1 MRPRLLMVLLISFLL
16 LATPFTRYGH
26 QELFAEDWGTDP
38 CFLCDLEEVRIEDLS
53 RAFFDF
59 IQPLAQSVYTSMS
72 IPDDELHV
80 GRGLRVIVFAPHPD
94 DEALSA
100 GGLMQRV
107 VEQGGEVRVVFVTN
121 GDGYPEAVRR
131 QLGHA
136 PRSSQDFIDYGR
148 QRHDEALQ
156 ALCELGVPPND
167 AIFLGFPDDGIDD
180 LLKEHWSKLTPYT
193 SPHTRLRCAGYKE
206 SYRRWVVYAGV
217 NLKEE
222 ITRIIDGFC
231 PDWIILPDPRDYHP
245 DHCAT
250 GIFVLEALRQL
261 NQKGDVVLSNL
272 EILTYLVHFKD
283 YPTSPT
289 WMQEAR
295 SSGLFMSPTG
305 CAILSSTEWLE
316 LPLTDEDLKGKELA
330 LAAHQS
336 QHQMLGGF
344 FKDFENSVEIFGKL
358 DPAQALAI
366 PQEYAL
372 FFKQP
377 NH

>member
-1 MRPRLLMVLLISFLL
+1 MRPRLLMVFLISFLL
-16 LATPFTRYGH
+16 LATPFLRHLH
-26 QELFAEDWGTDP
+26 QELFAEDWGTDA
-38 CFLCDLEEVRIEDLS
+38 CFLCDSFEMRGEDLS
-53 RAFFDF
+53 KILSDF
-59 IQPLAQSVYTSMS
+59 LQPLANSVSASMS
-72 IPDDELHV
+72 IPDDDLHV
-80 GRGLRVIVFAPHPD
+80 GKGLRVIVFAPHPD
-94 DEALSA
+94 DETLAA

-107 VEQGGEVRVVFVTN
+107 VDRGGEVRVVFVTN

-136 PRSSQDFIDYGR
+136 PRSSQDFIDYGK

-156 ALCELGVPPND
+156 ALCELGVPPED
-167 AIFLGFPDDGIDD
+167 AVFLGFPDDGIDD
-180 LLKEHWSKLTPYT
+180 LLKEHWSKLMPYT
-193 SPHTRLRCAGYKE
+193 SPYTRLRCAGYKE
-206 SYRRWVVYAGV
+206 SFKRWVVYAGV

-222 ITRIIDGFC
+222 IAKIIEDFC

-250 GIFVLEALRQL
+250 GIFVLEALHQL
-261 NQKGDVVLSNL
+261 NQEGDVVLRNL

-283 YPTSPT
+283 YPASVT
-289 WMQEAR
+289 WMQETR
-295 SSGLFMSPTG
+295 RSGLFMSPTG

-316 LPLTDEDLKGKELA
+316 LPLTEEDLRGKELA

-344 FKDFENSVEIFGKL
+344 FKDFSNPVEIFGRL

-366 PQEYAL
+366 PQAYAL

-377 NH
+377 NL